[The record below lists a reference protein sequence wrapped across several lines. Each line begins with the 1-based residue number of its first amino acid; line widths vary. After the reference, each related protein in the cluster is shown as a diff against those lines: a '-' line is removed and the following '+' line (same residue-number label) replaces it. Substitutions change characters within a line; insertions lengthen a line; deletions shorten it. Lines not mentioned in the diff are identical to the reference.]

1 MSRLFDLINKDTK
14 QKNESKRMTVIIRQL
29 AIIFMFHS
37 LFNLL
42 ISAFLLQSLQGSLVW
57 VAMIVIDALTLYIS
71 YGASKILLLTIFV
84 LQKAIWITTCVLLF
98 GWEGG
103 FQFFLILLMIMYS
116 FGEAGYNRKKLF
128 FDFCCFSMFVIFLLY
143 FKGSEGKISIENADK
158 SIQVVNSL
166 AFVIMVSIVSFS
178 FSRESQ
184 QMEDKLIS
192 YNNQLKEQASIDA
205 LTGLNN
211 RRSTMEFVNGLIKQ
225 RETFSICIGDIDFFK
240 KINDSYGHDFGD
252 TVLVAISEALRE
264 ETEHDGFVAR
274 WGGEEFLIIFL
285 GVNGDEAYVKLSNI
299 RERIKSIRLNHSID
313 EVRVKMT
320 YGLTEYDFTK
330 SFEENV
336 KEADEKLYLGKQNGR
351 DMIVY

>member
-1 MSRLFDLINKDTK
+1 
-14 QKNESKRMTVIIRQL
+14 
-29 AIIFMFHS
+29 
-37 LFNLL
+37 
-42 ISAFLLQSLQGSLVW
+42 
-57 VAMIVIDALTLYIS
+57 
-71 YGASKILLLTIFV
+71 
-84 LQKAIWITTCVLLF
+84 
-98 GWEGG
+98 
-103 FQFFLILLMIMYS
+103 
-116 FGEAGYNRKKLF
+116 
-128 FDFCCFSMFVIFLLY
+128 MFVIFLLY